1 MLIFAVATS
10 ALCVV
15 QYSLTGS
22 ILALI
27 ICFIGI
33 FRNLTALAAIK
44 WPIFHSWMFL
54 VFFLLM
60 NTGAFFVTAK
70 WDAFNAIDTLPLIG
84 SYLGTVAIFFSKMTI
99 TKSFMIACGATWLFY
114 EYHAGIYGQMVGETF
129 TLVANVVALATL
141 MSASRRGVAEQ
152 DVDNVDTQIIEV
164 ITSSIPVI
172 TEKVRTA
179 TIPVMTVATASIPV
193 YKNEK

>member
-1 MLIFAVATS
+1 
-10 ALCVV
+10 
-15 QYSLTGS
+15 
-22 ILALI
+22 
-27 ICFIGI
+27 
-33 FRNLTALAAIK
+33 
-44 WPIFHSWMFL
+44 
-54 VFFLLM
+54 
-60 NTGAFFVTAK
+60 
-70 WDAFNAIDTLPLIG
+70 
-84 SYLGTVAIFFSKMTI
+84 
-99 TKSFMIACGATWLFY
+99 
-114 EYHAGIYGQMVGETF
+114 MVGETF